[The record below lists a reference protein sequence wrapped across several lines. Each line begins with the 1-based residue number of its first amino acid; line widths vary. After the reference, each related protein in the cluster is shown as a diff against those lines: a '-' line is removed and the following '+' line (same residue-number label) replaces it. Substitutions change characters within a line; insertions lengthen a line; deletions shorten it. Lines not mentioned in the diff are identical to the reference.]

1 MPPPVSLSS
10 LHAASLR
17 LPFCPPHFT
26 PLRAT
31 SLHLLFCLPRFMP
44 LSFRGTS
51 RFVSLTSR
59 HFTSPLIW
67 LVPLHATSPCL
78 PFCPPHFTP
87 FCPPHFTPLRVASL
101 LSASPHATSCH
112 FASPPVLSAS
122 LRATSLYFA
131 SPPFFQ
137 PHFNSPHLIS
147 PVRPPARL
155 SARPPARPPA
165 SPQLL
170 WQCFP
175 PKKYGFFR
183 KRPIKQ
189 KPQPVSPIPP

>member
-1 MPPPVSLSS
+1 
-10 LHAASLR
+10 
-17 LPFCPPHFT
+17 
-26 PLRAT
+26 
-31 SLHLLFCLPRFMP
+31 MP

-51 RFVSLTSR
+51 RFVRLTSR
-59 HFTSPLIW
+59 HFTSPPIW
-67 LVPLHATSPCL
+67 LVPLHTTSPCL
-78 PFCPPHFTP
+78 P

-101 LSASPHATSCH
+101 LSASLHATSCHFASPPVLSASLRATSRHFASPPVLSASLRATSCH

-137 PHFNSPHLIS
+137 PRFNSPHLIS
-147 PVRPPARL
+147 PVRPPDRRP
-155 SARPPARPPA
+155 ARPPARFA
-165 SPQLL
+165 SASLAML
-170 WQCFP
+170 P

>member
-1 MPPPVSLSS
+1 
-10 LHAASLR
+10 
-17 LPFCPPHFT
+17 
-26 PLRAT
+26 
-31 SLHLLFCLPRFMP
+31 MP

-51 RFVSLTSR
+51 RFVRLTSR
-59 HFTSPLIW
+59 HFTSPPIW

-87 FCPPHFTPLRVASL
+87 LRVASL
-101 LSASPHATSCH
+101 LSASLHATSCHFASPPVLSASLRATSRH

-137 PHFNSPHLIS
+137 PRFNSPHLIS
-147 PVRPPARL
+147 PVRPPAR
-155 SARPPARPPA
+155 PPARFA
-165 SPQLL
+165 SASLAML
-170 WQCFP
+170 P

>member
-1 MPPPVSLSS
+1 
-10 LHAASLR
+10 
-17 LPFCPPHFT
+17 
-26 PLRAT
+26 
-31 SLHLLFCLPRFMP
+31 MP

-51 RFVSLTSR
+51 RFVRLTSR
-59 HFTSPLIW
+59 HFTSPPIW

-87 FCPPHFTPLRVASL
+87 LRVASL
-101 LSASPHATSCH
+101 LSASLHATSCH

-122 LRATSLYFA
+122 LRATSRHFA
-131 SPPFFQ
+131 SPPVLSASLRATSLRLPFCLPRFA
-137 PHFNSPHLIS
+137 PLHSTSLRLPSFSLASTHLIS
-147 PVRPPARL
+147 SRP
-155 SARPPARPPA
+155 SARPPARFA
-165 SPQLL
+165 SASLAML
-170 WQCFP
+170 P